1 MSDKTLFTSIVEEKL
16 EGSTYGITSFKLSG
30 EPHASAIVNAV
41 SGNYHRFSGRPRV
54 DQETLE
60 VMIGEKVTLVLGGE
74 SMMGGGL
81 VIAREGKLF
90 QGSQGVAILPKG
102 KRTKGFR
109 VDPGKV
115 IDVFGGWCVDEV
127 SEFVAEMRGAHYPK
141 LRNLT
146 QERLEELPGEDQGP
160 SVCSLAVFGS
170 NPLFGATDCIW
181 LIGEYWPED
190 DICDRNVLLIRPEFG
205 TSESGSCYGRDLLR
219 NRALGEIVGFEP
231 ISFAEAISLCN
242 IDFDEALDRIVGRTL
257 VA

>member
-1 MSDKTLFTSIVEEKL
+1 
-16 EGSTYGITSFKLSG
+16 
-30 EPHASAIVNAV
+30 
-41 SGNYHRFSGRPRV
+41 
-54 DQETLE
+54 
-60 VMIGEKVTLVLGGE
+60 
-74 SMMGGGL
+74 

-127 SEFVAEMRGAHYPK
+127 SEFVAEMRGAHYPE

-205 TSESGSCYGRDLLR
+205 TSEPGSCYGRDLLR

-231 ISFAEAISLCN
+231 ISFSEAIELCN
-242 IDFDEALDRIVGRTL
+242 VDFDVALDRIVGRTL